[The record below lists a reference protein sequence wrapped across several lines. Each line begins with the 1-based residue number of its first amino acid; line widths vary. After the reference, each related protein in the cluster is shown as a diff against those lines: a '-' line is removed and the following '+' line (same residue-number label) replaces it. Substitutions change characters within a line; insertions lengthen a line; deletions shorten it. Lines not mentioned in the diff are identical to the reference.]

1 MTPEQLT
8 AIKSIVTLFEEAE
21 IKLKEVEQ
29 FTQDLSIPSINELR
43 YAGYH
48 LAKAMCYEE
57 TDDNNQ
63 LNCEIDKA
71 KGHCKRAVYD
81 AHEMGIIYVLEKI
94 KLFDEKYTDYMSVV
108 VEVIPNYSE
117 KVLLKS
123 HEASSFIANIKG
135 SHRDNRDNFYTAC
148 EPHYISLKNI
158 VTQLTVN
165 KSTIDTII
173 NNNIVREKAETKKFI
188 LSISVVLL
196 GTIISVLGII
206 VTLKS
211 G

>member
-8 AIKSIVTLFEEAE
+8 AIKSIVTLFEESE

-48 LAKAMCYEE
+48 LAKAICYEE
-57 TDDNNQ
+57 TGDNNQ

-94 KLFDEKYTDYMSVV
+94 KLFNEQYTDHMSVV
-108 VEVIPNYSE
+108 VEVMPNYSE
-117 KVLLKS
+117 TVLLESSK
-123 HEASSFIANIKG
+123 ASSCIADIKN

-148 EPHYISLKNI
+148 EPYYTSLKNI
-158 VTQLTVN
+158 VTQLSAN
-165 KSTIDTII
+165 KPLIDTII
-173 NNNIVREKAETKKFI
+173 DKNIKREKVETRRFI
-188 LSISVVLL
+188 FSSCVTLL
-196 GTIISVLGII
+196 CAFLAALGII
-206 VTLKS
+206 VTLS
-211 G
+211 E